1 MQESIRFDII
11 SIVPA
16 IFESVFNT
24 SIIKIAQQKGIAK
37 IYTHDLHKYSKDPH
51 GHVDDYPY
59 GGGAGM
65 LIKCE
70 PMFDCIEAL
79 KAERNY
85 DEVIFFCPDG
95 KMLTQTDSNEISMM
109 RNVMII
115 CGHYKGIDQRIRDV
129 HITREISIGDFVL
142 SGGEIP
148 AMVLVDSV
156 VRLLPKVLG
165 DSASALD
172 DSFMD
177 GILEAPQYTRPA
189 NFRDMEV
196 PKELLSGNPKT
207 ISEWQQKKAV
217 EKTQL
222 LRPDLLDD

>member
-1 MQESIRFDII
+1 
-11 SIVPA
+11 
-16 IFESVFNT
+16 
-24 SIIKIAQQKGIAK
+24 
-37 IYTHDLHKYSKDPH
+37 
-51 GHVDDYPY
+51 VDDYPY

-109 RNVMII
+109 QNVMII

-129 HITREISIGDFVL
+129 HVTREISIGDFVL